1 MKIVEKGK
9 MDKSNYTHLLY
20 VRKYSIFS
28 NDYELYVY
36 GVKTKDIYHTIG
48 EMHARSLEHIK
59 RIDWVVLTPQNR
71 QAKFDYW
78 KEQGKQIHTWY
89 DKHEL

>member
-59 RIDWVVLTPQNR
+59 RIDWRRVT
-71 QAKFDYW
+71 
-78 KEQGKQIHTWY
+78 GKSY
-89 DKHEL
+89 